1 MKKVLMIG
9 LDGATFSLLKPLMDD
24 GTMPFLKEFISQG
37 VQGDLMST
45 SNPLTPPAWTSTI
58 TGRSPD
64 VHGIYDF
71 LHPEASGDNVYL
83 KFNDSRNIRCETLWS
98 MANRQGKRVTS
109 LNFYGMSPPIPV
121 DGYLISGFVPWKH
134 LRSAT
139 YPPSLFDTLKTLPK
153 FNYKYLGMDVSE
165 EKKSIQGIESVE
177 YENWIHSHSLK
188 TQAWAD
194 ILCHLMETDPT
205 ELTAIVFDSPDKLQ
219 HLFWRF
225 LDPQL
230 YKNYTSPQ
238 DIHIRELCLNHYR
251 ELDGI
256 IERIIS
262 LAGENTNVV
271 MTSDH
276 GFGATTEVICI
287 NEWLSRNGYLQWSET
302 TQTNS
307 DGKLTPDRMKE
318 HLMMID
324 WKNTVAYCPTPSS
337 NAIYIKSSNGNN
349 NGVKDEDYAEFCYL
363 LKQQLLDYRNPADNG
378 QVFVSVELNQFK
390 INQQPCIEY
399 SPDMLIKLRDGGFV
413 SILKSENIVIP
424 RKDPEGTHRPNG
436 IFIARGEDINAQKQ
450 VEPLSILDI
459 TPILLYLLGLAIP
472 KDLEGKVPPEIIAE
486 SSLKSFPIKYQGKT
500 KALDASSNKKEV
512 SAEEKNAL
520 MDQLKLLG
528 YMD

>member
-9 LDGATFSLLKPLMDD
+9 LDGATFLLLKPLIND
-24 GTMPFLKEFISQG
+24 GIMPFLKEFISQG

-71 LHPEASGDNVYL
+71 LHPQPSGDNVYL

-98 MANRQGKRVTS
+98 IANRQGRRVTS

-139 YPPSLFDTLKTLPK
+139 YPPSLFDTLKALPN
-153 FNYKYLGMDVSE
+153 FNYKHLGMDVSE
-165 EKKSIQGIESVE
+165 EKKCIQGLESNE
-177 YENWIHSHSLK
+177 YENWIH
-188 TQAWAD
+188 TQSIRTKAWAD

-219 HLFWRF
+219 HLCWRF

-230 YKNYTSPQ
+230 YKNYTNPQ

-251 ELDGI
+251 ELDSI
-256 IERIIS
+256 IERIVS
-262 LAGENTNVV
+262 LAGKDTNVV

-276 GFGATTEVICI
+276 GFGATTEVIYI
-287 NEWLSRNGYLQWSET
+287 NEWLARNGYLQWSDT
-302 TQTNS
+302 TQTNG

-324 WKNTVAYCPTPSS
+324 WKKTVAYCPTPSS
-337 NAIYIKSSNGNN
+337 NAIYIKSSNG
-349 NGVKDEDYAEFCYL
+349 VKSEDYAEFCHL
-363 LKQQLLDYRNPADNG
+363 LKQQLLDYRNPTDDE
-378 QVFVSVELNQFK
+378 QIFVDVELNQAK

-399 SPDMLIKLRDGGFV
+399 SPDMIVKLRDGGFV
-413 SILKSENIVIP
+413 SILKSENVVIP

-436 IFIARGEDINAQKQ
+436 IFIARGEDINPQKQ
-450 VEPLSILDI
+450 VEALSILDV

-500 KALDASSNKKEV
+500 KALDTSSNKKEV
-512 SAEEKNAL
+512 SAEEKDAL
-520 MDQLKLLG
+520 MEQLKLLG